1 MPTYEFR
8 SGTEA
13 TTPVAN
19 TTAGRWTFT
28 PPVER
33 ILLSNW
39 SGTEIYVRFNSS
51 SAASTTAGEHDAV
64 ILANDEKY
72 YTRDMLGTS
81 ISSVG
86 IWFPSGSVVTQY
98 TLRGL

>member
-8 SGTEA
+8 SPAEA
-13 TTPVAN
+13 TAAVAN
-19 TTAGRWTFT
+19 TTAGRYTFT

-39 SGTEIYVRFNSS
+39 SGTEIYVRFNST
-51 SAASTTAGEHDAV
+51 SAASTTACDAV

-72 YTRDMLGTS
+72 YTRDMLGTA